1 MRWMPSSISMLE
13 AMSVEYFKT
22 EKLGEQTEKER
33 TEYPRLWDNYKRC
46 NTCLPSGN
54 NRRKRERKEQEKY
67 LKKWYELHMVG
78 TFLEIRKLFRG
89 ETALAT
95 GFSVAPG
102 SSVLFYHWLLQPLI
116 ISSPNLMI
124 SAALVAFVVSSLH
137 KILLLQKLYVFHVL
151 CIHTLKEKGLD

>member
-1 MRWMPSSISMLE
+1 MLE
-13 AMSVEYFKT
+13 AMSVEYSKT

-33 TEYPRLWDNYKRC
+33 TEYPRLWDNYKTC
-46 NTCLPSGN
+46 NTRLPSGN

-67 LKKWYELHMVG
+67 LKKWYELHIVG
-78 TFLEIRKLFRG
+78 TFFEIRKLFRG
-89 ETALAT
+89 ETALVT

-124 SAALVAFVVSSLH
+124 SAALMAFVVSSLH
-137 KILLLQKLYVFHVL
+137 MILPLQKLYTFSM
-151 CIHTLKEKGLD
+151 CCAFTL